1 MTLFHLHLP
10 VSSKDFV
17 FFFTEHI
24 CELNICAIA
33 YFQTLAYGTRV
44 KLPGFCASM
53 MYLFIFRGQTA
64 IPLAALAV
72 SLQPR
77 ALLASITKFSHLLW
91 KVSKQLFVS

>member
-1 MTLFHLHLP
+1 M
-10 VSSKDFV
+10 SSKDFV
-17 FFFTEHI
+17 FVFTEHI

-33 YFQTLAYGTRV
+33 YFQTLAYGTRT